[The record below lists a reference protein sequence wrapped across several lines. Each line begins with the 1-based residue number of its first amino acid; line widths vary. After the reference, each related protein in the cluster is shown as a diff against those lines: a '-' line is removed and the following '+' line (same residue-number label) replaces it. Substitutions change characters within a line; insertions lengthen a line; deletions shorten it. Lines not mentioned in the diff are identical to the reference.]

1 MTKNQFLNFML
12 NSALLMIAAHGG
24 VAGETGE
31 ALEVSFAPAECE
43 PLLEGHLKMGGAN
56 PAGDVIS
63 VNSRYFT
70 MNGKPW
76 IPILGEMH
84 FSRVPEEDWPEALRQ
99 MRLGGINT
107 VSTYVFWNHHEERE
121 GEWDW
126 TGRRNLRRALPEPG
140 GRDLQDDHPVRSRL

>member
-24 VAGETGE
+24 ESGETDE
-31 ALEVSFAPAECE
+31 VLEVGFAPAECE

-107 VSTYVFWNHHEERE
+107 VSTYVFWPPQPAKQSP
-121 GEWDW
+121 
-126 TGRRNLRRALPEPG
+126 GRRHGRRWGLRSGAPDFPCLDRKS
-140 GRDLQDDHPVRSRL
+140 VV